1 MIYIA
6 IGALTILYTI
16 TVSGNEMSDHLG
28 ASVAMI
34 VLPVALYTV
43 FDEVVGEDW
52 AGAACISLS
61 LSMVFIWLLLHS
73 TQRKGMG

>member
-1 MIYIA
+1 MIYVV
-6 IGALTILYTI
+6 IGALSVLYVI
-16 TVSGNEMSDHLG
+16 TVAKDDVTDNLG

-43 FDEVVGEDW
+43 FEERVGEDW
-52 AGAACISLS
+52 AGAICVSLS
-61 LSMVFIWLLLHS
+61 LSMVFVWLLLHS